1 MQRMENNDCFGDIHL
16 KKNMKSLFLSAP
28 MILEKY
34 KQTNKSWMREVSIT
48 PKRVFLIIW
57 DTLFWII
64 ICAET
69 LKKNIWWLWKIFIQA
84 CDIKW
89 QNDAFMYTYHLLV
102 SYGSDLDIL
111 IGQCP
116 STNSG

>member
-48 PKRVFLIIW
+48 PKRVFLII
-57 DTLFWII
+57 
-64 ICAET
+64 
-69 LKKNIWWLWKIFIQA
+69 
-84 CDIKW
+84 
-89 QNDAFMYTYHLLV
+89 
-102 SYGSDLDIL
+102 
-111 IGQCP
+111 
-116 STNSG
+116 